1 MTTALPTP
9 PEHRQSPRELLGFLE
24 AHVGTRR
31 AAVLCAEVLG
41 DDDPHDHAETVLFL
55 GGAGGRDVLD
65 GGRSWPPYWARV
77 WGARGL
83 LYVWDD
89 SCAPVVLDR
98 LGDEAWRVAEMCLK
112 VSARRE
118 LPCGDAAVRLSSHDL
133 PRVRATAARAL
144 GACGDTEHLD
154 ALLDLLDDPAEEVR
168 RAAGRARE
176 RMERRLDV

>member
-1 MTTALPTP
+1 PLRHQRDEGGDRHRDERRPEGPGPPDEGDAQDGGRARREGLGPPVPRGARRRQAVARQAATAGPGPVTSRAMTTALPTP

-65 GGRSWPPYWARV
+65 GGQSWKPYWARV

-98 LGDEAWRVAEMCLK
+98 LV
-112 VSARRE
+112 
-118 LPCGDAAVRLSSHDL
+118 
-133 PRVRATAARAL
+133 
-144 GACGDTEHLD
+144 
-154 ALLDLLDDPAEEVR
+154 
-168 RAAGRARE
+168 
-176 RMERRLDV
+176 